1 VTLRFAISFR
11 AGLSVALAS
20 PLAFSGHAQ
29 TPAPAAVA
37 TFEAASIKRN
47 ISGETRLRFETPPG
61 RLTAVNVPLRFVI
74 RQAYRVPEARII
86 GGPAWVDTE
95 RFDILSTAP
104 ASANVDTMREMLRT
118 LLLERFGLVVHT
130 EMREMPVYVLRLAR
144 TDATLGSHLRR
155 STTDCSGRGST
166 VVAGRVP
173 CGIMVSQ
180 GPGSGSLRGG
190 SATLDNFVRLLG
202 DFLDRPLNDGT
213 GLTGLFD
220 LELQFTAERSSM
232 PGAAVPGGLATA
244 SSPDDVPSVFTALR
258 EQMGLMLEARK
269 GRADVWVI
277 DAVSRPTPD

>member
-1 VTLRFAISFR
+1 MFAITFR
-11 AGLSVALAS
+11 VGLSVALAS
-20 PLAFSGHAQ
+20 PSVFSGRGQA
-29 TPAPAAVA
+29 PAPAAVA
-37 TFEAASIKRN
+37 AFEAASIKRN

-95 RFDILSTAP
+95 RFDILSTALTN
-104 ASANVDTMREMLRT
+104 ANVDTVRAMLRT
-118 LLLERFGLVVHT
+118 LLSERFGLVVHS
-130 EMREMPVYVLRLAR
+130 EIREMPVYVLRLAR
-144 TDATLGSHLRR
+144 TNATLGPHLRP

-166 VVAGRVP
+166 VVAGQVQ

-190 SATLDNFVRLLG
+190 SATIDNFVRLLG

-220 LELQFTAERSSM
+220 LELQFTAERSST
-232 PGAAVPGGLATA
+232 PGAAVPGGVATA
-244 SSPDDVPSVFTALR
+244 SIPDDVPSVFTALR
-258 EQMGLMLEARK
+258 EQMGLKLEAEK